1 MSNKI
6 RLGILGGGGDSLIGV
21 VHRIASNMFDRY
33 QLVGGCF
40 NPNIEDNNS
49 FAERIGI
56 PLNRVYASFDILIEE
71 ELKLDYSDVLFRPKR
86 STLTSRKEVDLNRT
100 YKFKYSKNEW
110 SGVPIMA
117 SNMDG
122 VGELGVAE
130 KLSEFNMITC
140 LTKQHDV
147 KKLNQYKN
155 LKSIY
160 KNIALSIGIK
170 KEDFD
175 NLDKVLKEFN
185 FIRFICVDVANGYS
199 ERFSSFIKS
208 VREKYPT
215 KTIIAGNV
223 VTADMTQE
231 LVLSGADIVKVGIG
245 PGSVCTTRIQ
255 TGVGY
260 PQLSA
265 VMECADA
272 AHGLG
277 AHIIADGGCT
287 CPGDVAKAFG
297 AGADFT
303 MLGGMLA
310 GHDEG
315 KGKLIKEK
323 GKKFIE
329 FYGSSSLIANKKHYG
344 GLSDYRSSEGRIVR
358 VKYRGK
364 IKNTILDIL
373 GGIRSSCTYVGAP
386 SLKQLSKCTTFVRV
400 TNQFNKTFVE

>member
-1 MSNKI
+1 M
-6 RLGILGGGGDSLIGV
+6 R
-21 VHRIASNMFDRY
+21 
-33 QLVGGCF
+33 
-40 NPNIEDNNS
+40 
-49 FAERIGI
+49 
-56 PLNRVYASFDILIEE
+56 IEE
-71 ELKLDYSDVLFRPKR
+71 DLKLDYSDVLFRPKR
-86 STLTSRKEVDLNRT
+86 STLASRKEVNLKRT
-100 YKFKYSKNEW
+100 YRFKYSNNEW
-110 SGVPIMA
+110 SGIPIMA
-117 SNMDG
+117 ANMDG
-122 VGELGVAE
+122 VGELGIAE
-130 KLSEFNMITC
+130 KISEFGMITC
-140 LTKQHDV
+140 LTKQHDI
-147 KKLNQYKN
+147 KKLKQFK
-155 LKSIY
+155 KIKAIY

-175 NLDKVLKEFN
+175 NLNKVLKEFN
-185 FIRFICVDVANGYS
+185 FFNFICIDVANGYS
-199 ERFSSFIKS
+199 EHFSKFVKS

-223 VTADMTQE
+223 VTADMAQE

-287 CPGDVAKAFG
+287 CPGDVSKAFG
-297 AGADFT
+297 GGADFV

-315 KGKLIKEK
+315 NGKIIKSNGTK
-323 GKKFIE
+323 YIE
-329 FYGSSSLIANKKHYG
+329 FYGSSSTVANKKHYG
-344 GLSDYRSSEGRIVR
+344 GLSSYRSSEGRTVR

-364 IKNTILDIL
+364 INDTILNIL

-400 TNQFNKTFVE
+400 SNQFNRTFTG

>member
-1 MSNKI
+1 M
-6 RLGILGGGGDSLIGV
+6 R
-21 VHRIASNMFDRY
+21 
-33 QLVGGCF
+33 
-40 NPNIEDNNS
+40 
-49 FAERIGI
+49 
-56 PLNRVYASFDILIEE
+56 IEE

-86 STLTSRKEVDLNRT
+86 STLSSRKEVDLHRT

-110 SGVPIMA
+110 TGIPIIA
-117 SNMDG
+117 ANMDG

-130 KLSEFNMITC
+130 NLSEFNMITS
-140 LTKQHDV
+140 LTKQHDI
-147 KKLNQYKN
+147 KKLKQYKN

-160 KNIALSIGIK
+160 KNIALSTGIK
-170 KEDFD
+170 NEDFEQL
-175 NLDKVLKEFN
+175 NQTLKEFS

-297 AGADFT
+297 AGADFV
-303 MLGGMLA
+303 MGGSLFA
-310 GHDEG
+310 GHNENPGELVEDENG
-315 KGKLIKEK
+315 N
-323 GKKFIE
+323 KFKM
-329 FYGSSSLIANKKHYG
+329 FYGMSSQHAMEKHYG
-344 GLSDYRSSEGRIVR
+344 KMDNYRSSEGRNLKL
-358 VKYRGK
+358 KYKGPL
-364 IKNTILDIL
+364 KNTVLDYL
-373 GGIRSSCTYVGAP
+373 GGLRSTCTYINAP
-386 SLKQLSKCTTFVRV
+386 SIKEMAKCTTFVQV
-400 TNQFNKTFVE
+400 SQQVNSSLL

>member
-1 MSNKI
+1 M
-6 RLGILGGGGDSLIGV
+6 R
-21 VHRIASNMFDRY
+21 
-33 QLVGGCF
+33 
-40 NPNIEDNNS
+40 
-49 FAERIGI
+49 
-56 PLNRVYASFDILIEE
+56 IEE

-86 STLTSRKEVDLNRT
+86 STLSSRKDVDLNRT

-110 SGVPIMA
+110 SGIPIMA
-117 SNMDG
+117 ANMDG
-122 VGELGVAE
+122 VGELGIADA
-130 KLSEFNMITC
+130 LSANEMVTC

-147 KKLNQYKN
+147 KKLSKYKN
-155 LKSIY
+155 LKKNY

-175 NLDKVLKEFN
+175 NLDKILKEYSF
-185 FIRFICVDVANGYS
+185 FKFICIDVANGYS
-199 ERFSSFIKS
+199 EHFSSFLKK
-208 VREKYPT
+208 VRDKYPT
-215 KTIIAGNV
+215 KTLIAGNV

-231 LVLSGADIVKVGIG
+231 LILSGADIVKVGIG

-265 VMECADA
+265 VIECADA

-297 AGADFT
+297 GGADFV
-303 MLGGMLA
+303 MLGGMFA

-315 KGKLIKEK
+315 SGKVVKSNGSK
-323 GKKFIE
+323 YIE
-329 FYGSSSLIANKKHYG
+329 FYGSSSDTANKKHYG
-344 GLSDYRSSEGRIVR
+344 GLSSYRSSEGRTVI

-364 IKNTILDIL
+364 IKDTILNIL
-373 GGIRSSCTYVGAP
+373 GGLRSSCTYVGAP

-400 TNQFNKTFVE
+400 TKQFNDTFVK

>member
-1 MSNKI
+1 M
-6 RLGILGGGGDSLIGV
+6 R
-21 VHRIASNMFDRY
+21 
-33 QLVGGCF
+33 
-40 NPNIEDNNS
+40 
-49 FAERIGI
+49 
-56 PLNRVYASFDILIEE
+56 IEE

-110 SGVPIMA
+110 TGVPIMA

-130 KLSEFNMITC
+130 KLSEFEMMTC
-140 LTKQHDV
+140 LTKQHEV
-147 KKLNQYKN
+147 KKLKQYKKDV
-155 LKSIY
+155 KSLY

-170 KEDFD
+170 KEDFQR
-175 NLDKVLKEFN
+175 LDQVLKEFS
-185 FIRFICVDVANGYS
+185 FFRFICVDVANGYS

-231 LVLSGADIVKVGIG
+231 LILSGADIVKVGIG

-297 AGADFT
+297 AGADFV

-315 KGKLIKEK
+315 KGKIVKEK
-323 GKKFIE
+323 GEKFVE

-344 GLSDYRSSEGRIVR
+344 GLSDYRSSEGRTVR

-364 IKNTILDIL
+364 IKDTILDIL

-400 TNQFNKTFVE
+400 SNQFNKTFVE

>member
-1 MSNKI
+1 M
-6 RLGILGGGGDSLIGV
+6 R
-21 VHRIASNMFDRY
+21 
-33 QLVGGCF
+33 
-40 NPNIEDNNS
+40 
-49 FAERIGI
+49 
-56 PLNRVYASFDILIEE
+56 IEE
-71 ELKLDYSDVLFRPKR
+71 EVKLDYSDVLFRPKR
-86 STLTSRKEVDLNRT
+86 STLSSRKDVNLKRT
-100 YKFKYSKNEW
+100 YKFKYSNNEW
-110 SGVPIMA
+110 SGIPIMA
-117 SNMDG
+117 ANMDG

-130 KLSEFNMITC
+130 KMAEFDMITC
-140 LTKQHDV
+140 LTKQHDI
-147 KKLNQYKN
+147 KKLNQYKKI
-155 LKSIY
+155 KSIY

-175 NLDKVLKEFN
+175 RLDKLLKEFS
-185 FIRFICVDVANGYS
+185 FIKFICIDVANGYS
-199 ERFSSFIKS
+199 ERFSKFIKS
-208 VREKYPT
+208 VRDKYPT

-265 VMECADA
+265 VIECADA

-287 CPGDVAKAFG
+287 CPGDVAKGFG
-297 AGADFT
+297 AGADFV

-315 KGKLIKEK
+315 KGKVVKTNGNK
-323 GKKFIE
+323 YIE
-329 FYGSSSLIANKKHYG
+329 FYGSSSLTANKKHYG

-364 IKNTILDIL
+364 IKDTISNIL

-400 TNQFNKTFVE
+400 SNQFNDTFVK